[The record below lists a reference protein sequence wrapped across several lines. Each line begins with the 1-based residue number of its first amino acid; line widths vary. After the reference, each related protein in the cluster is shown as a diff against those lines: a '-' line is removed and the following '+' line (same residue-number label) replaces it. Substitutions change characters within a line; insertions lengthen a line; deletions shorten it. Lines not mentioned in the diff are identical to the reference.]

1 MSFLFEWSFTYYLWA
16 VIVVFNWN
24 HRGGK
29 GGEGDMPAPAKETP
43 KLKEYP
49 ESKTVSIGLR
59 VKVHGFT
66 PSL

>member
-1 MSFLFEWSFTYYLWA
+1 MSFFIWMKSHYLWA

-29 GGEGDMPAPAKETP
+29 GREGGMPAPAKETP

-49 ESKTVSIGLR
+49 ESKNVSTGLR